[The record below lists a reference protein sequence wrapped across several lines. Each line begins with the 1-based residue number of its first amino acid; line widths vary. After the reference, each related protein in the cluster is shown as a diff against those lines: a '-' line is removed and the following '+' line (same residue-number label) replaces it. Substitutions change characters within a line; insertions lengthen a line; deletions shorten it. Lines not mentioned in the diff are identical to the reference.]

1 MLNKIFKKY
10 QFKFFDHNE
19 FKLFQTTTNLASI
32 MTVKSNRIFSKIV
45 PPFLAVVVVVAVV
58 VVDAVVVGVA
68 SVAFPV
74 VVSTVVVVTFL
85 TIVKTCCKNFK

>member
-32 MTVKSNRIFSKIV
+32 MTVKSNRIFSKFV
-45 PPFLAVVVVVAVV
+45 PPFLTVVVVAVV